1 MPIQPC
7 LGSLRACPMVCPL
20 CLGLLVPWVGCL
32 VLVSLGPVCAC
43 LQHPSRTGFPLPDVI
58 TPCCKSS
65 LHFGQTIRAW
75 FKCWWF
81 SRARWAWNVAGV
93 RCGCTLRLRLFPGFG
108 CLVCGS
114 LISGVRL
121 VCSTRKVQGSRQ
133 KVAQVF
139 GRHVACNP
147 AAFCWLAVPVAR
159 GQPVVANA
167 VTAPLSCEG
176 VAGLFCVSLAMS
188 TYAFCACWCA

>member
-1 MPIQPC
+1 MPY
-7 LGSLRACPMVCPL
+7 GVSSLS
-20 CLGLLVPWVGCL
+20 GLPS
-32 VLVSLGPVCAC
+32 SLGWLFSFGFPRAGVRMLAAPVT
-43 LQHPSRTGFPLPDVI
+43 HRVPLPDVI

-75 FKCWWF
+75 FKWLVVF
-81 SRARWAWNVAGV
+81 TGTLGLE
-93 RCGCTLRLRLFPGFG
+93 RCRCALWLHPPSKAFPWVC

-121 VCSTRKVQGSRQ
+121 ICSTRKVQGSRQ

-159 GQPVVANA
+159 GQVANA